1 MSDPRDDEHADIRA
15 LLGELGRE
23 PAPLPDQVAT
33 RLDAV
38 LEGLVDERGA
48 RRVVP
53 LRRRR
58 APRLLAA
65 ATVVAVVGGV
75 GVGLAQMAGHQGG
88 GAASS
93 TAGASAQSGPAL
105 TALPELSTRHF
116 GRDAARVVATDQPHA
131 AGRRPSAQR
140 SAAATDS
147 SPGQSTGQSTGP
159 STGATPA
166 SPDNVAGVL
175 PACATPTTAPG
186 ARLLAARVDGRP
198 ATLVLRPLPG
208 GRTRVTAY
216 SCPARRVLAAATVP
230 R

>member
-1 MSDPRDDEHADIRA
+1 MSDPRDDEHADLRA

-23 PAPLPDQVAT
+23 PVRLPDPVAT

-75 GVGLAQMAGHQGG
+75 GVSLAQMAGHQGG

-93 TAGASAQSGPAL
+93 TAGGASAQSGPAL
-105 TALPELSTRHF
+105 TALPQLSTRHF
-116 GRDAARVVATDQPHA
+116 RHDAARVVARDEPHA
-131 AGRRPSAQR
+131 SARRPSAER
-140 SAAATDS
+140 SGAAPGS
-147 SPGQSTGQSTGP
+147 SPGP
-159 STGATPA
+159 ATGATPA
-166 SPDNVAGVL
+166 SPNNPAGVL
-175 PACATPTTAPG
+175 PACATPTTTPG
-186 ARLLAARVDGRP
+186 ARRLAARVDGRP
-198 ATLVLRPLPG
+198 ATLVLRPLSG

-216 SCPARRVLAAATVP
+216 SCPAGRVLAAATVP
-230 R
+230 H